1 MDKSILRMKMV
12 IVLLF
17 GVHNESREV
26 IIQATNELW
35 LPLHVKCDEG
45 QILKKQKRWSSAH
58 DSKTC
63 DA

>member
-1 MDKSILRMKMV
+1 MKMV
-12 IVLLF
+12 MALLF
-17 GVHNESREV
+17 GAHNECREV